1 MMSDIQP
8 NGLASLSAQRE
19 RARRSMPT
27 PRHPVTVEHPP
38 VERATPRRRPAATTA
53 SRSAQSAPS
62 VSTVE
67 PRRERSTLEVVF
79 LATWRV
85 AKKRWL
91 VL

>member
-1 MMSDIQP
+1 
-8 NGLASLSAQRE
+8 AQRE

-27 PRHPVTVEHPP
+27 PRHPVTVEHPT
-38 VERATPRRRPAATTA
+38 VERATPRRRPAATAT
-53 SRSAQSAPS
+53 SQSARS

-67 PRRERSTLEVVF
+67 PGRQRSTLEVVL